1 MYETGREGPT
11 EVTHNM
17 TDTPERD
24 SIAAK
29 LVVTLHRGNFYG
41 SRAISVDGLVNRAPV
56 RSDQLGDARQIVH
69 EMASS
74 EDAPVRYQV
83 DGESVTL
90 DDEEWDGQIVDFLRA
105 MDASQIPWD
114 MKE

>member
-1 MYETGREGPT
+1 MT
-11 EVTHNM
+11 EPN
-17 TDTPERD
+17 ERD
-24 SIAAK
+24 TIAAK

-69 EMASS
+69 EMATSD
-74 EDAPVRYQV
+74 DAPVRYQV

-90 DDEEWDGQIVDFLRA
+90 DDESWEGQIVDFVRA
-105 MDASQIPWD
+105 MDPDQIPWD